1 MLANLSYSSQINAD
15 VFEIFFDKR
24 VIISVWKS
32 SFRYVAMILDNMLYS
47 EIFIFKT
54 TIFPDSKTVSKVLNV
69 NLDFGEQNVDITS

>member
-1 MLANLSYSSQINAD
+1 
-15 VFEIFFDKR
+15 
-24 VIISVWKS
+24 
-32 SFRYVAMILDNMLYS
+32 MILDNMLYS